1 MDRHDFQLWMQ
12 CIHIEL
18 GFWGLCSICHAAE
31 ILVHFDVIILPLYI
45 YLKKEHIMKQ
55 VVSVT

>member
-18 GFWGLCSICHAAE
+18 GFWGLHSICHAAE
-31 ILVHFDVIILPLYI
+31 ILVHFDVLYCHFTFTS
-45 YLKKEHIMKQ
+45 KKSTLWNKWL
-55 VVSVT
+55 